1 MCLALGMD
9 LQDLDRYLE
18 MMGYSPLDSIDSD
31 EGALILMLN
40 QWNNEHPQQAKFRAG
55 YINADGPSGDDIMSP
70 EEQLA
75 AVDQMLELRM
85 DLKEMY
91 EQACGKLRE
100 EGVSDKRFRKFPY
113 FNE

>member
-1 MCLALGMD
+1 
-9 LQDLDRYLE
+9 
-18 MMGYSPLDSIDSD
+18 
-31 EGALILMLN
+31 
-40 QWNNEHPQQAKFRAG
+40 
-55 YINADGPSGDDIMSP
+55 MSP

-91 EQACGKLRE
+91 EQACEKLRE
-100 EGVSDKRFRKFPY
+100 EGVSDKRFRIFPY